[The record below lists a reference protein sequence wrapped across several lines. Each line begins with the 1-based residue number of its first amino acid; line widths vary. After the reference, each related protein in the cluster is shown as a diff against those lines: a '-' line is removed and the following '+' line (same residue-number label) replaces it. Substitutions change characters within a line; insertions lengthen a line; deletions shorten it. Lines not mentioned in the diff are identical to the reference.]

1 MKRTVQLLLIDG
13 DGAGRIQA
21 QLDNWTGVA
30 YKIPK
35 LLLSECKERS
45 ELKHCGVYFL
55 FGEDELTGTPIAYV
69 GQVRERK
76 NEWRIP
82 SC

>member
-45 ELKHCGVYFL
+45 E
-55 FGEDELTGTPIAYV
+55 
-69 GQVRERK
+69 
-76 NEWRIP
+76 
-82 SC
+82 